1 MLRGLIAMM
10 CAFGLISQ
18 AEAVKPK
25 EGKQPRR
32 LLYVVQTKGYHHAST
47 ETSLAA
53 ITTLGRKSGV
63 FTTAITDDASIITAE
78 LLKKFDAVM
87 FFTTGEL
94 PMDDSQKKALMDFIK
109 SGKGFIGIHC
119 ATDTF
124 YKWPEFGE
132 MLGGYFAG
140 HPWHQEVTI
149 NIEDPHFP
157 GMNFLGK
164 SFRFKEEIYQ
174 YRNWSRDK
182 VHVLLSLDNNSVD
195 INRGKRA
202 DKDYAIAWCKK
213 HGKGRVLFN
222 GMGHE
227 PQAWNDPR
235 FQRML
240 LDGIR
245 WAMGDLPDRVPI
257 EAPSEK

>member
-1 MLRGLIAMM
+1 MLRGLIAVM
-10 CAFGLISQ
+10 CALGLVSQ
-18 AEAVKPK
+18 AGAAKPN

-47 ETSLAA
+47 ETSLAVVS
-53 ITTLGRKSGV
+53 TLGRKSGA
-63 FTTAITDDASIITAE
+63 FTTTITDDASIITAE

-109 SGKGFIGIHC
+109 SGKGFIGVHC

-124 YKWPEFGE
+124 YKWPEYGE

-157 GMNFLGK
+157 GLNSLGK
-164 SFRFKEEIYQ
+164 SFRFKEEVYQ

-202 DKDYAIAWCKK
+202 DKDYAMAWCKK

-227 PQAWNDPR
+227 PQAWNDLR
-235 FQRML
+235 FQKMFL
-240 LDGIR
+240 EGIR
-245 WAMGDLPDRVPI
+245 WAMGDLPGRVPI
-257 EAPSEK
+257 EAPSK